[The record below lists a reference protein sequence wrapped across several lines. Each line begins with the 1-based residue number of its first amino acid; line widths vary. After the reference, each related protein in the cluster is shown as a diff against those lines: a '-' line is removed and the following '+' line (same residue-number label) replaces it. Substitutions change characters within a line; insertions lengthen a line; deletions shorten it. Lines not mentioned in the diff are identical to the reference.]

1 MRRIDA
7 FPGFVIKSATA
18 QVFNPFQGETGRA
31 AAPATAT
38 ATATP
43 AKREFL
49 NVLDAPPS
57 GSESAVPGPE
67 PETIA
72 LFPRPRPQP
81 TVPIPPTPVN
91 MVPMVQPRGV
101 DGQRRLY
108 THPNLPTVGP
118 GQAYWL
124 LVGSSDRSATASL
137 LQFDGGANPNPGPAS
152 AGAVLWSP
160 IGLDGS
166 RRVLFESGRFLG
178 RATNNI
184 AEVHGLLLGL
194 KIAATRGARE
204 LLIEGDSELIVFQQ
218 TGKYK
223 VKDKNLKVWWSE
235 IQAALMDET
244 SFDWVAIRQVPREL
258 NQRADS
264 VTKEV
269 LDRREGFSRG

>member
-7 FPGFVIKSATA
+7 FPGFVIKPSVP
-18 QVFNPFQGETGRA
+18 QLFNPFHGDARPSSAADAPA
-31 AAPATAT
+31 AAAA
-38 ATATP
+38 
-43 AKREFL
+43 RDL
-49 NVLDAPPS
+49 
-57 GSESAVPGPE
+57 SEP
-67 PETIA
+67 II
-72 LFPRPRPQP
+72 LFPQPRVAPKAP
-81 TVPIPPTPVN
+81 VVPPKQ
-91 MVPMVQPRGV
+91 VPMVQPRGI

-108 THPNLPTVGP
+108 THPDLPIVGL
-118 GQAYWL
+118 GYWL
-124 LVGSSDRSATASL
+124 LVGNSDRSATAFL

-160 IGLDGS
+160 IEADGK

-184 AEVHGLLLGL
+184 AEVQGLLLGL

-218 TGKYK
+218 TGKYR

-235 IQAALMDET
+235 IQAALMDEA
-244 SFDWVAIRQVPREL
+244 SFDWVAIRQVPREQ

-269 LDRREGFSRG
+269 LDRHEGFSRG

>member
-7 FPGFVIKSATA
+7 FPGFVIKPSVP
-18 QVFNPFQGETGRA
+18 QMFNPFHGDMRPA
-31 AAPATAT
+31 AAPAA
-38 ATATP
+38 AAP
-43 AKREFL
+43 AAAAF
-49 NVLDAPPS
+49 APAAAAS
-57 GSESAVPGPE
+57 LALALE
-67 PETIA
+67 PII
-72 LFPRPRPQP
+72 LFPQPRLASKPV
-81 TVPIPPTPVN
+81 VPPKQ
-91 MVPMVQPRGV
+91 VPMVQPRGI
-101 DGQRRLY
+101 DGQRQLY
-108 THPNLPTVGP
+108 RHPDLPLVGSD
-118 GQAYWL
+118 GAYWL
-124 LVGSSDRSATASL
+124 LVGNSDRSAKAFL

-160 IGLDGS
+160 IEADGK

-184 AEVHGLLLGL
+184 AEVQGLLLGL

-204 LLIEGDSELIVFQQ
+204 LLIEGDSELIIFQQ
-218 TGKYK
+218 TGKYR

-235 IQAALMDET
+235 IQAALMDEA